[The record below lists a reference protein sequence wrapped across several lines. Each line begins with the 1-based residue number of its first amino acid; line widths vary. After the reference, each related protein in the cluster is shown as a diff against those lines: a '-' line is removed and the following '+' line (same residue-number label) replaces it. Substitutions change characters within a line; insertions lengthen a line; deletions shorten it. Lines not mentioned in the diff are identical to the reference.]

1 MAFTRIRYRASSSA
15 SAFVNSG
22 ASSARMYAE
31 HPGLTFAS
39 VPLDIPVGVSVFPG
53 EIYTPPK
60 EWAERTY
67 ANMFYWN
74 RATKGGHFAA
84 FEQPKIFAAE
94 VRAAFSKFRSAN

>member
-1 MAFTRIRYRASSSA
+1 
-15 SAFVNSG
+15 
-22 ASSARMYAE
+22 MYAE